1 MEKFIKFILILL
13 LTSSINCIIV
23 IPFKTFIEKDPDN
36 FTSIDVINSWGK
48 NILYSDT
55 SIGTPSQD
63 ITLVINSQNFGIH
76 LFKNMCDLPNSFF
89 EESKSLTFKYYK
101 NISSIYPMKKAS
113 IINDT
118 MYFYDSL
125 KLDKKVALNYIRI
138 IYSDNDKSI
147 QGDNYEYH
155 KYTCI
160 DIGLQ
165 LGWMSFEDGITNL
178 INQLKRDYK
187 IETYDISFKYNSEN
201 EGEIIIGAEPHI
213 YDPENYFEMQYRV
226 VGALGQDNQRDWFLN
241 FDSIYITRK
250 IGSNENVKLIN
261 ETISLVK
268 NLRILFDMGVM
279 TGPNEYMRMIKLI
292 FFDKLIKEKKCFEE
306 SVKLEKTYEKKTI
319 FYCDKESTESII
331 KNDFPTLYFEMKQFN
346 KVFELTYKD
355 LFREKDGKLYFL
367 MYFGSSVSYF
377 TIGKIFLKKYFFT
390 FNQETKMIGYY
401 NIDLPGGKK
410 KKINNDKTKIY
421 LFVGIFVLVII
432 FGFLGFFLGKLVYDK
447 VRKKRINEVD
457 DNYDYN
463 PQENNENNQGNNLI
477 INNFLSSK

>member
-292 FFDKLIKEKKCFEE
+292 FFDKLIKEKKCIEE

-355 LFREKDGKLYFL
+355 LFRKFKDKYYYMVIFQNEYRIEWILGQIFFQKYKIIIDQNRKIMGLYKNNPIPKKNNILYSWIFIFILTLIIIIMLFLLYRRIKL
-367 MYFGSSVSYF
+367 
-377 TIGKIFLKKYFFT
+377 I
-390 FNQETKMIGYY
+390 
-401 NIDLPGGKK
+401 P
-410 KKINNDKTKIY
+410 KKIKANELIDEEIKDDYLKI
-421 LFVGIFVLVII
+421 L
-432 FGFLGFFLGKLVYDK
+432 
-447 VRKKRINEVD
+447 N
-457 DNYDYN
+457 
-463 PQENNENNQGNNLI
+463 
-477 INNFLSSK
+477 